1 MPKIVLD
8 TKQAIPNDESR
19 IAEVEKTIGA
29 RLPED
34 YRQYLL
40 MANGVQPY
48 ISGYE
53 DCYIFVRVTWSDNA
67 PGKVT
72 GDEQLL
78 NSPGCLLEDWPNKNS
93 GYTNDLRWTL
103 ANVEKLPK
111 DFIAIW
117 DDPGAS
123 LFLLG
128 IRKHNFGKVFYQE
141 KGFFQLQ
148 SNGNAVEESLAFVA
162 NTFTEFLQMLEP
174 APDDWDL
181 WEAAGK
187 PKLPLTT
194 EELEALAR
202 QRKEA
207 EMAKPL
213 ENLNQTNFSADK
225 VRGARK

>member
-1 MPKIVLD
+1 MSKIVLD

-19 IAEVEKTIGA
+19 IAEVEKTIGV

-53 DCYIFVRVTWSDNA
+53 DCDVFVRIIWPDNA

-72 GDEQLL
+72 GEEKLL
-78 NSPGCLLEDWPNKNS
+78 ADPGRLLENWPSENS
-93 GYTNDLRWTL
+93 GYTNDLRYIL
-103 ANVEKLPK
+103 ANIERVPK

-117 DDPGAS
+117 DNPGRS

-128 IRKHNFGKVFYQE
+128 IRKHNFGKVF
-141 KGFFQLQ
+141 FQDLDLWKLQ

-162 NTFTEFLQMLEP
+162 NTFTEFLQILEP

-194 EELEALAR
+194 EELKALAR

-207 EMAKPL
+207 EIAEPS
-213 ENLNQTNFSADK
+213 ENMNQTNFSADK